1 MKTIQKVLL
10 QSGFYSR
17 ETWSLMHN
25 KDKWR
30 FIAKDQGGVNGC
42 QIIKRL
48 RGLLQD
54 QLRRILAEGRS
65 G

>member
-1 MKTIQKVLL
+1 
-10 QSGFYSR
+10 
-17 ETWSLMHN
+17 MHN